1 MNMNEKMKRLT
12 ATVVAGL
19 ALMNGTGMV
28 AALAEGAETPAQ
40 PNAVIGMANPWV
52 ELESVE
58 ALSMA
63 AGIEMRLPGVM
74 GITDVHA
81 RLLETE
87 DAKLAELQFIVNGM
101 KYVLRASAER
111 LNEDISGVYLDGG
124 ETAFAARQDKDD
136 AIVITADMKLARWY
150 NVNGQYVL
158 MIHDDG
164 QMDEETFTAIA
175 DEMRQLTTPEE
186 SGPAESGTIR
196 EGDYYDMTSQRA
208 CMSMRALG
216 ADRYA
221 IEVDWADSAFV
232 LYVWTMTGTVTE
244 DGRIEYH
251 DCVKKQITTNEDDT
265 VTEREANLIPDGWFE
280 ASSGVIYWTG
290 AAEEQCRNCAFAM
303 PE

>member
-1 MNMNEKMKRLT
+1 MKKLVAILLCLMMVLSLAACGKEAAAPTEDNGEATGNEPT
-12 ATVVAGL
+12 ADV
-19 ALMNGTGMV
+19 
-28 AALAEGAETPAQ
+28 
-40 PNAVIGMANPWV
+40 GMANPWV

-87 DAKLAELQFIVNGM
+87 DAKLAELQFSVNGM

-208 CMSMRALG
+208 CMSMRALE